1 MAEKKIRNC
10 EGYDKVGSI
19 ATSIEDGFT
28 LTAVGDIIDSRVLT
42 KGKMHG
48 FDEVVKLIQSADADV
63 TFGNFEG
70 SIFDIKS
77 FKGSPQAE
85 YGGAY
90 HVSIPAVAPDL
101 RKMGFDLMS
110 YANNHTMDW
119 GPEGMRETEKH
130 LENAGIVYSGSGET
144 LAEASAARFLDTPHG
159 RVGLVSLST
168 TFPPLF
174 RAADPVREAP
184 GRPGVC
190 AVRVNHYVTVLP
202 EMMDTLHKI
211 RNALSFRPPVDDN
224 SDTVVLAANFASTVC
239 KVGDKIESCY
249 YQNQKDVE
257 NILWNVRR
265 GKQFSDFLIVSV
277 HSHQPGNAY
286 AYPAEYQREFAH
298 ALIDAGADAY
308 IGHGPHRLRGIEIYK
323 GRPIFYSLGNFI
335 MDDLRTPVGM
345 DMFEEQGRDPITS
358 TDAEVTV
365 AEMKGGYVSEPG
377 FTEQDFYESLLTTSR
392 FENNQ
397 IAEIKLYPLELN
409 QELRFADRGVP
420 RRAPQDR
427 AQTILELLQEYSA
440 PFGTK
445 IEIENGV
452 GIIRLQ

>member
-1 MAEKKIRNC
+1 MPKGVIRNC
-10 EGYDKVGSI
+10 EEYDKTGSI
-19 ATSIEDGFT
+19 ETCVEDGFT
-28 LTAVGDIIDSRVLT
+28 VTAVGDLIVSRVMT
-42 KGKMHG
+42 KGRMHG
-48 FDEVVKLIQSADADV
+48 FDEVVKLLHNIGADV

-70 SIFDIKS
+70 SIFDIKH
-77 FKGSPQAE
+77 FRGSPQAE

-90 HVSIPAVAPDL
+90 HVSVPAVASDL

-110 YANNHTMDW
+110 HANNHTMDW
-119 GPEGMRETEKH
+119 GAEGMRETQRY
-130 LENAGIVYSGSGET
+130 LEEAGIVYSGSGET
-144 LAEASAARFLDTPHG
+144 LTEASAARFLETPRG

-190 AVRVNHYVTVLP
+190 AVRVNHYVTVPP
-202 EMMDTLHKI
+202 EMLDTLRQI
-211 RNALSFRPPVDDN
+211 RNALSFRPVEDGD

-239 KVGDKIESCY
+239 KAGERIESCY
-249 YQNQKDVE
+249 YQNEKDVK

-286 AYPAEYQREFAH
+286 TVPAEYQREFAH

-308 IGHGPHRLRGIEIYK
+308 VGHGPHRLRGIEIYK

-345 DMFEEQGRDPITS
+345 DMFEEQGRDPLTS

-365 AEMKGGYVSEPG
+365 AEMKGGYISEPG
-377 FTEQDFYESLLTTSR
+377 FTERDFYESLVAVSR
-392 FENNQ
+392 FERNRL
-397 IAEIKLYPLELN
+397 AEIRLYPLELN

-420 RRAPQDR
+420 RLAPKDR
-427 AQTILELLQEYSA
+427 ALTILTLLQEYSE
-440 PFGTK
+440 PLGTR
-445 IEIENGV
+445 IEIEDGAGV
-452 GIIRLQ
+452 IRL

>member
-1 MAEKKIRNC
+1 MSKDTIRNC
-10 EGYDKVGSI
+10 EFYDKVGSI
-19 ATSIEDGFT
+19 ETSVEDGFT
-28 LTAVGDIIDSRVLT
+28 MTAVGDLIVSRVMT

-48 FDEVVKLIQSADADV
+48 FDEVIKLIQDANADV

-90 HVSIPAVAPDL
+90 HVSLPAVAPDL
-101 RKMGFDLMS
+101 RKIGFDLMS
-110 YANNHTMDW
+110 FANNHTMDW

-130 LENAGIVYSGSGET
+130 LENAGIVYSGAGES

-159 RVGLVSLST
+159 RVGLVSFST

-174 RAADPVREAP
+174 RAVDSVREAP
-184 GRPGVC
+184 ARPGVC
-190 AVRVNHYVTVLP
+190 GVRVNHYVTVPP
-202 EMMDTLHKI
+202 EMLKPLREI

-239 KVGDKIESCY
+239 KAGDKIESCY
-249 YQNQKDVE
+249 YQNEKDVE
-257 NILWNVRR
+257 NIMWNVRR
-265 GKQFSDFLIVSV
+265 GKQFSDFLIVSA
-277 HSHQPGNAY
+277 HTHQPGNAY
-286 AYPAEYQREFAH
+286 TQPAEYQREFAH

-308 IGHGPHRLRGIEIYK
+308 IGHGPHRIRGIEIYK

-392 FENNQ
+392 FENNR
-397 IAEIKLYPLELN
+397 IVEIKLYPLELN
-409 QELRFADRGVP
+409 QELRFADRGIP
-420 RRAPQDR
+420 RRAPKER
-427 AQTILELLQEYSA
+427 ADIILKLLQEYSE

-445 IEIENGV
+445 IEIEDGV
-452 GIIRLQ
+452 GIIRL